1 MAGSLRGEK
10 VAYLAE
16 KLYNNLVDGDQSRIA
31 LSGVL
36 SPTNPLRHKNTR
48 ERFSWVQHEFS
59 GERLITQAMIRDA
72 VAKMALD
79 KSIFLVVPQT
89 PGFSE
94 KTWIEDQAKAIHALL
109 KKVAG
114 LELYAVAC
122 RLIVCFG
129 LFTIDKAWKS
139 TTSMQT
145 EKSENPEDLAT
156 LICFYYYLYSHKNYI
171 YMHV

>member
-1 MAGSLRGEK
+1 MPGDYRCMFFEHNDCFHFETYILVTMAGSLRGEK

-16 KLYNNLVDGDQSRIA
+16 KLYNNLVDGDQNRIA

-36 SPTNPLRHKNTR
+36 SPTNSLRHKNTR
-48 ERFSWVQHEFS
+48 ERFSRVQHEFS
-59 GERLITQAMIRDA
+59 GERLFTQAMIRDA
-72 VAKMALD
+72 IAKMALD

-114 LELYAVAC
+114 LELCSGMSVDCMFRALHYRQGQEVDNVHA
-122 RLIVCFG
+122 
-129 LFTIDKAWKS
+129 D
-139 TTSMQT
+139 
-145 EKSENPEDLAT
+145 
-156 LICFYYYLYSHKNYI
+156 
-171 YMHV
+171 

>member
-1 MAGSLRGEK
+1 MCRAIIGVSFSKASTGTVTTTNSISKHILATMAGSLRGEK

-16 KLYNNLVDGDQSRIA
+16 KLYNNLVDGDQNRIA

-36 SPTNPLRHKNTR
+36 SPTNSLRHKDTR

-59 GERLITQAMIRDA
+59 GERLFTQAMIRDA
-72 VAKMALD
+72 IAKMALD

-114 LELYAVAC
+114 LELCSGMSVDCMFRALHYRQGQEVDNVHA
-122 RLIVCFG
+122 
-129 LFTIDKAWKS
+129 D
-139 TTSMQT
+139 
-145 EKSENPEDLAT
+145 
-156 LICFYYYLYSHKNYI
+156 
-171 YMHV
+171 